1 MKNLEIELNKTQEEF
16 DKLLMEIGLLK
27 SKIEI
32 KNDEKLHEILNEK
45 VIIFQKTELKLKQ
58 LEMTLSKNGA

>member
-32 KNDEKLHEILNEK
+32 NNDEKLFAVLNEK
-45 VIIFQKTELKLKQ
+45 ITTFQLIELKLRQ
-58 LEMTLSKNGA
+58 LEMTISKNGA